1 MQMAPVAPVQPMPI
15 RKPQMMPRK
24 PEALPPRK
32 GPRNQGIP
40 GLMNRIPQIPSRESI
55 TNFVKENVDFSRLPR
70 MMMAEGRDANI
81 VDFLNADPEQVIFGI
96 DSQLDELDL
105 ELEQA
110 QMNND
115 RDAINMI
122 GDEMNDL
129 LFERIKL
136 SNISGDQQRADDF
149 ISALDDNL
157 DMARKRMI
165 DESRK
170 RSSRM
175 GPRSLTP
182 EQQNR
187 LMQLKKLRGGKPNE
201 SFYREDIREDM
212 QMQQRDALDEF
223 LQELEKKN

>member
-1 MQMAPVAPVQPMPI
+1 MAPVAPVQPMPI
-15 RKPQMMPRK
+15 RKPKMMPRM
-24 PEALPPRK
+24 PEALPPQM
-32 GPRNQGIP
+32 GPRSK
-40 GLMNRIPQIPSRESI
+40 GLPSLNYGTLDR
-55 TNFVKENVDFSRLPR
+55 PR
-70 MMMAEGRDANI
+70 MMMSKGRDADI
-81 VDFLNADPEQVIFGI
+81 VDFLNANPEQIIFGI
-96 DSQLDELDL
+96 DSQLDKLDL

-115 RDAINMI
+115 RDAIDMI

-165 DESRK
+165 DESRS
-170 RSSRM
+170 RASRM

-182 EQQNR
+182 EQQTR
-187 LMQLKKLRGGKPNE
+187 LMQLKILRGEKPNA
-201 SFYREDIREDM
+201 STLREMRSEAKDQRNLDM

-223 LQELEKKN
+223 LQELEKKNLIAPHKNPFQ